1 MSITLDSQ
9 DISKPS
15 GAVAAVDVA
24 RPQQAI
30 PMVEAMQQMAAAAGT
45 GYLGVVR
52 DFARLAMGPGRLS
65 FAEYVALRLFDA
77 QRYAGIDKKAFVG
90 LAVSRKIWTQ
100 VNFRLDLHGI
110 AANKIASSALLGAY
124 GLPTIPVLAVYSDR
138 IGMASDRML
147 RGADALR
154 AFLRDPGH
162 YPLFGKPTDSLQ
174 SLGSASLDRIDT
186 GANELVAFG
195 GRRIPLDAFVAEIG
209 THYGAGY
216 LFQRRVSPHR
226 DVRALCGDRLATVRV
241 LTIVSAGVP
250 KILRACWKIPAGA
263 NAADNFWRSGNIL
276 ARLDLQ
282 SGRILSAVRGTGID
296 YAEPTHHPDTGAALV
311 GATVPNWRAV
321 TELALE
327 AAKVVPDLA
336 LIGWDIA
343 PVDDGAVLVESNEIP
358 DFILPQM
365 ADGRGILD
373 DEFKSFLAERKA
385 LAKAWDRNQRQG
397 MQRSAL
403 SGFNLGAG
411 DTAAT

>member
-1 MSITLDSQ
+1 
-9 DISKPS
+9 
-15 GAVAAVDVA
+15 
-24 RPQQAI
+24 
-30 PMVEAMQQMAAAAGT
+30 MVEAMRQMASAAGT
-45 GYLGVVR
+45 GHLGIVR
-52 DFARLAMGPGRLS
+52 DFARLAVGPGRLS

-90 LAVSRKIWTQ
+90 LAVSRKIWLQ
-100 VNFRLDLHGI
+100 INFRFDLHGL
-110 AANKIASSALLGAY
+110 AANKIASSGLFGAY
-124 GLPTIPVLAVYSDR
+124 GLPTIPILAVYSDQ

-154 AFLRDPGH
+154 SFLRDPGH

-174 SLGSASLDRIDT
+174 SLGSASLDRVDT
-186 GANELVAFG
+186 ATNELVAFG

-216 LFQRRVSPHR
+216 LFQRRLSPHR

-241 LTIVSAGVP
+241 LTVVSGGVP
-250 KILRACWKIPAGA
+250 RILRACWKIPAGG

-282 SGRILSAVRGTGID
+282 SGRILSTVRGTGID
-296 YAEPTHHPDTGAALV
+296 CVEPTHHPDTGAALV
-311 GATVPNWRAV
+311 GAAVPNWPAV

-343 PVDDGAVLVESNEIP
+343 PVDGGAVLVESNEAP

-373 DEFKSFLAERKA
+373 DDFKRFLAERKA
-385 LAKAWDRNQRQG
+385 LAKAWGRDRRKG
-397 MQRSAL
+397 MQKSAL
-403 SGFNLGAG
+403 SGFSLDAA